1 MTHVP
6 NSVVQ
11 GMLKNITD
19 PKLRETYGNILNGNF
34 PYKVYCMTPRA
45 GADGKDKH
53 KPGILIG
60 YIDGKGRCIEEP
72 TLAKS
77 GQPIAGI
84 ETSRDRFDGR
94 KGFRCYCGNWSI
106 QAPEEQPVLGKY
118 KYPVP
123 PTKADL
129 AEISERVHASGKTPG
144 MVFIAGK
151 SEYDGFMVELTKP
164 AAGAGGFA

>member
-6 NSVVQ
+6 DAVVQ

-19 PKLRETYGNILNGNF
+19 PKLRETYGSILNGDF
-34 PYKVYCMTPRA
+34 PFKVYCMTPHS
-45 GADGKDKH
+45 GLNGKDIH
-53 KPGILIG
+53 PAGTLIG

-72 TLAKS
+72 TLNKK
-77 GQPIAGI
+77 GEPIAGI

-106 QAPEEQPVLGKY
+106 QSPEEKPVLGKY

-123 PTKADL
+123 PTKDDL
-129 AEISERVHASGKTPG
+129 GEIQQRLQASGKQLG
-144 MVFIAGK
+144 QQFIGGK
-151 SEYDGFMVELTKP
+151 MEYDGFMVERVDLMRIP
-164 AAGAGGFA
+164 V